1 MPLHRCDRVSW
12 EQLQSLQRLVIRFT
26 FSSVLVAAVAILACS
41 VCDSHGAGGAPKKT
55 VQEPTAAERAIE
67 DYNRG
72 LKHRDKAWKYEE
84 KAAAA
89 EKEKDRSKN
98 LKKARR
104 EYEKA
109 AGKFEAAV
117 DKDARFHE
125 AFSSLGYAR
134 RKLGMYQRALSAYDT
149 ALNLAPDYA
158 EAVEYRAEAYLA
170 LNRIP
175 EAQRAYYRLVGLDD
189 DGAAKLLSAFSGWAA
204 ERRATPVATVTEEQ
218 LESVEYWI
226 ERKRSTAPSHDVD
239 SQSEW

>member
-1 MPLHRCDRVSW
+1 MSW
-12 EQLQSLQRLVIRFT
+12 EQLQSLQREARHST

-41 VCDSHGAGGAPKKT
+41 ICDSHGAGGAPKKT
-55 VQEPTAAERAIE
+55 VKEPTAERAIE

-89 EKEKDRSKN
+89 GKEKDRSKN

-104 EYEKA
+104 EYQKA

-134 RKLGMYQRALSAYDT
+134 RKLGMYQGALSAYDT

-158 EAVEYRAEAYLA
+158 EAVEYRAEAYLS

-175 EAQRAYYRLVGLDD
+175 EAQRAYYKLVGLDD

-226 ERKRSTAPSHDVD
+226 AQKRSTAPSHDID

>member
-1 MPLHRCDRVSW
+1 MSW
-12 EQLQSLQRLVIRFT
+12 EQSQSRQRVVGHST
-26 FSSVLVAAVAILACS
+26 CTSVLLAVVAILACS
-41 VCDSHGAGGAPKKT
+41 VCDSNGAGGAPKKT
-55 VQEPTAAERAIE
+55 RKEPAAAERAVK
-67 DYNRG
+67 DYNKG

-109 AGKFEAAV
+109 AEKFEAAT

-134 RKLGMYQRALSAYDT
+134 RKLGMYERALSAYDT

-158 EAVEYRAEAYLA
+158 KAVEYRAEAYLA

-189 DGAAKLLSAFSGWAA
+189 DGAPKLLSAFSGWAA

-218 LESVEYWI
+218 LKSVEYWI
-226 ERKRSTAPSHDVD
+226 EQKRSTAPSHDVD